1 LGQVEPSE
9 PVRAIEHHHLPVV
22 NRRNIGAG
30 CVSAW
35 KIDPGKGVI
44 GVQF

>member
-1 LGQVEPSE
+1 VSSLLLPSRQVT
-9 PVRAIEHHHLPVV
+9 V
-22 NRRNIGAG
+22 

-35 KIDPGKGVI
+35 KIDPGKGAI